1 MLVVFVSSKTVPD
14 YFEYTFFLSL
24 KQIFI
29 KKEKLWEILIGA
41 ATSGTVKWTVVE

>member
-14 YFEYTFFLSL
+14 YFEYTFFLFL

-29 KKEKLWEILIGA
+29 KKEKLWEILIGVAMNGA
-41 ATSGTVKWTVVE
+41 AKWMAEE